1 MPQHYTNELIFDLP
15 ESLIDKTHHIFTLTE
30 EGPSEFN
37 LVINHHEIEQD
48 ESLQN
53 YGSKLTAEM
62 ETSLPRYQLH
72 ASGDMKVAGQ
82 DALWPIYS
90 WVQNNQKLHQA
101 QVNFFLDKEQGKRQV
116 IQITATTLGGFTDEW
131 KQTFETFLS
140 SVKLRQNPHVVRE
153 Q

>member
-15 ESLIDKTHHIFTLTE
+15 EPLIDVTHHIFSMSE

-37 LVINHHEIEQD
+37 LVINQHAIEQD

-62 ETSLPRYQLH
+62 EKNLPHFQLH
-72 ASGDMKVAGQ
+72 ASGSMKVAGQ
-82 DALWPIYS
+82 DALWLIYS

-101 QVNFFLDKEQGKRQV
+101 QANFFLNKGPGKRKV
-116 IQITATTLGGFTDEW
+116 IQITATTLGRFTDEW
-131 KQTFETFLS
+131 KQTFETFLAG
-140 SVKLRQNPHVVRE
+140 VKLRQDPHLARE